1 MQVLAASCESV
12 FAMTGKEALDFAF
25 TYRQYTNLYIFRFVY
40 VSAGSVPTF
49 HSTLD
54 TIIYF
59 RYSIPVY
66 HNAIKKC
73 HTRLRGDI
81 VERRPC
87 LFPFF
92 VEQADKAR
100 ELRWGFGSLLHFLP
114 VSKDRFILVRSIFN
128 TILHGIPTWY
138 QVLTI
143 SKVSSIENI

>member
-1 MQVLAASCESV
+1 MCRKIPATSELTNIYVLSNEGPTLETLSLFSSHRKNWFAARCEYLHLIKKNSQQANKHCEFF

-25 TYRQYTNLYIFRFVY
+25 TYRQYTNLYTFRFVY

-49 HSTLD
+49 FL
-54 TIIYF
+54 IYF

-81 VERRPC
+81 VEMRPC

-100 ELRWGFGSLLHFLP
+100 ENSCA
-114 VSKDRFILVRSIFN
+114 
-128 TILHGIPTWY
+128 
-138 QVLTI
+138 
-143 SKVSSIENI
+143 